1 MLSTPLDKNR
11 HNRNK
16 FDCGVTSLNNYL
28 KLTANQQSAKDNTR
42 TYIVEDTL
50 DSSLIVGFYTLTMMS
65 VNLTTLPKNL
75 QKKHKSNN
83 AAGLIARLA
92 VDKKYKNRGIGSWLL
107 IDALLKLLN
116 ASDTVGFAMIVVD
129 AKDGLKSFY
138 EQFGFKSFQDEKNK
152 MFISV
157 QDVRMSFS
165 TQ

>member
-11 HNRNK
+11 HNRDK
-16 FDCGVTSLNNYL
+16 FDCGVAFLNNYL
-28 KLTANQQSAKDNTR
+28 KLTANQQSAKDNAR
-42 TYIVEDTL
+42 TYVLEDAL
-50 DSSLIVGFYTLTMMS
+50 DSSLIVGFYTLTMIS

-83 AAGLIARLA
+83 SAGLIARLA

-138 EQFGFKSFQDEKNK
+138 EKFGFESFQDEKNK
-152 MFISV
+152 IFISV
-157 QDVRMSFS
+157 KDVRMSFS
-165 TQ
+165 AK